1 MGPLGLDPVHRWA
14 RSENR
19 DHTYIYIL
27 LGANIIVQIQ
37 LNSISHTHTYI
48 KETILFFRNL
58 WLKKCVSCNS
68 NARYNLNSYMCVIVI
83 VF

>member
-37 LNSISHTHTYI
+37 LNSISHTHTHI
-48 KETILFFRNL
+48 
-58 WLKKCVSCNS
+58 LKKLFYFSEIYGLKNV
-68 NARYNLNSYMCVIVI
+68 
-83 VF
+83 